1 MLYVLVLAGRS
12 LKVRM
17 KEDLLF
23 AVGKTKQ
30 TMTKMLIFM
39 FWMTIYNHRKLVQLY
54 MTWQMA
60 NHVNGVWLK
69 NDFQIQDD
77 KIWEKHELEQ
87 LPEVRAKINTLG
99 GKYVWKR
106 QT

>member
-1 MLYVLVLAGRS
+1 
-12 LKVRM
+12 
-17 KEDLLF
+17 
-23 AVGKTKQ
+23 
-30 TMTKMLIFM
+30 MT
-39 FWMTIYNHRKLVQLY
+39 
-54 MTWQMA
+54 

-99 GKYVWKR
+99 EKYVWKQ
-106 QT
+106 QTEYNS

>member
-1 MLYVLVLAGRS
+1 
-12 LKVRM
+12 
-17 KEDLLF
+17 
-23 AVGKTKQ
+23 
-30 TMTKMLIFM
+30 
-39 FWMTIYNHRKLVQLY
+39 

-99 GKYVWKR
+99 EKYVWKQ
-106 QT
+106 QTEYNS